1 MRREAFTAWI
11 VLLAGLILAGC
22 GFHLRGQ
29 SPLPFASAH
38 VEASPGSSLAPLL
51 TQSLRLSGKQVA
63 DSPRAAEVVI
73 RLERELRGKEIL
85 SLSGGGKVR
94 EFRLSQRVTLSAYDR
109 GGRVLLAPTEL
120 TLTRDMS
127 YDDAQALAKEA
138 EEAQLMRDMEQE
150 MLRQIL
156 RRLAYAKP

>member
-1 MRREAFTAWI
+1 MRGAAYTAWI

-29 SPLPFASAH
+29 SPLPFASAY
-38 VEASPGSSLAPLL
+38 VEASAGSSLAPLL
-51 TQSLRLSGKQVA
+51 TQSLRLSGKQVV
-63 DSPRAAEVVI
+63 DTPQAAEVTI
-73 RLERELRGKEIL
+73 RLERELEGKDIL

-94 EFRLSQRVTLSAYDR
+94 EFRLSHRLTLSAYAR
-109 GGRVLLAPTEL
+109 SGRQLLAPTEL

-138 EEAQLMRDMEQE
+138 EEAQLRHDLRQE
-150 MLRQIL
+150 MLRQVL
-156 RRLAYAKP
+156 RRLAHAKP

>member
-11 VLLAGLILAGC
+11 VLLAGLTLAGC

-29 SPLPFASAH
+29 SLLPFASAY
-38 VEASPGSSLAPLL
+38 VEAQPGSSLAPLL
-51 TQSLRLSGKQVA
+51 TQSLRVNGKQVA
-63 DSPRAAEVVI
+63 DTPAMAEVTV
-73 RLERELRGKEIL
+73 RLEREIRGKEIL

-109 GGRVLLAPTEL
+109 GGRVLLAPTDL
-120 TLTRDMS
+120 ILTRDMS